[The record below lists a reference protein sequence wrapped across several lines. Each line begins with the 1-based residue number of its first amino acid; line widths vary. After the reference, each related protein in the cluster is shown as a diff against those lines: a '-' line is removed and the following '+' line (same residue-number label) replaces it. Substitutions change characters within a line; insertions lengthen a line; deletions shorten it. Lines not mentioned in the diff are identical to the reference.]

1 MSWKEENNTLHK
13 HFEFSDFK
21 EAFAFLEKVAK
32 LAEQHNHHPRIENEY
47 NKVDLYLTSHDAGN
61 TVTDKDHNLAKEID
75 ATQGE

>member
-1 MSWKEENNTLHK
+1 MIWKEENNTLHK
-13 HFEFSDFK
+13 YFEFSDFK

-32 LAEQHNHHPRIENEY
+32 LAEQHRHHPRIENEY